1 MTRWQVLWLFSGW
14 VAFFFLA
21 FCSPLSSPSQDAPLP
36 QADSAGPIPDALAAS
51 DDRPE
56 PEPAGNGT
64 LRVVD
69 AQGTLVGVLVSRT
82 HRLLEGSELYDAVTV
97 FHPPTGLFFS
107 IRMADASVLLPA
119 KVLFSAGNC
128 TGKAAIR
135 ASCTDCLSGYDLAFY
150 YNNAWYQIAGG
161 EPRVQFSYSSYV
173 PEEPGA
179 TCAGHGNSSTYAF
192 PVDPLG
198 PGQTPG
204 LFVPPLRFAW

>member
-1 MTRWQVLWLFSGW
+1 MKRWQILWLFSGW

-21 FCSPLSSPSQDAPLP
+21 FCSPISPPSDDAAPT
-36 QADSAGPIPDALAAS
+36 AEIDAGPIPDALAAS
-51 DDRPE
+51 DGRAD

-69 AQGTLVGVLVSRT
+69 DNGTLVGVLVSRT

-107 IRMADASVLLPA
+107 TRMADASVLLPA
-119 KVLFSAGNC
+119 KVLFAAGNC
-128 TGKAAIR
+128 TGKAAVR
-135 ASCTDCLSGYDLAFY
+135 AACGDCLSGYDLAFF
-150 YNNAWYQIAGG
+150 YNKTWYRVAGG
-161 EPRVQFSYSSYV
+161 VPRTQFSYSSYV

-179 TCAGHGNSSTYAF
+179 VCAGHGNSNTYAF

-198 PGQTPG
+198 PGKTPG